1 MWTHF
6 TFAQAVRARL
16 RPFGQRARAITVG
29 DRWRNPCQSQQLQA
43 VEQKLMDLLNGP
55 LVSQLLQPNG
65 NAQCL
70 RLDALLVDLWGVL
83 PDTSGG
89 KTFNRAQLL
98 LCVALRL
105 LSAATNNVDALSVQC
120 VATAMG
126 FIWTDSF
133 RQTFSNTSKKFLLLL
148 QQPPPQ
154 QQQPPPP
161 PQQQQQQPPPPQQ
174 QPPPPQQQQ
183 PDDPLSASDYEMLAE
198 LDLDELELLL
208 WEEDAEYVATIAAI
222 GEEWAAMM
230 WM

>member
-6 TFAQAVRARL
+6 TFAQAVRARIVL
-16 RPFGQRARAITVG
+16 FGQSARAITVG
-29 DRWRNPCQSQQLQA
+29 PLWRNPCQNPRLLA
-43 VEQKLMDLLNGP
+43 VEQKLMALLDGP
-55 LVSQLLQPNG
+55 LVSGLLQLNG
-65 NAQCL
+65 NARCVQ
-70 RLDALLVDLWGVL
+70 LDNLLIDLWGVL
-83 PDTSGG
+83 PGTTGG
-89 KTFNRAQLL
+89 GDTFNRAQLL

-105 LSAATNNVDALSVQC
+105 LSATYDDVDALSVHC

-126 FIWTDSF
+126 FVWTESF

-161 PQQQQQQPPPPQQ
+161 P
-174 QPPPPQQQQ
+174 PPQQQQ
-183 PDDPLSASDYEMLAE
+183 PDDPLSASDYEMLTG

-208 WEEDAEYVATIAAI
+208 WAEDAEYVATIAAI

>member
-1 MWTHF
+1 M
-6 TFAQAVRARL
+6 
-16 RPFGQRARAITVG
+16 
-29 DRWRNPCQSQQLQA
+29 
-43 VEQKLMDLLNGP
+43 
-55 LVSQLLQPNG
+55 
-65 NAQCL
+65 
-70 RLDALLVDLWGVL
+70 LVDLWGVL

-89 KTFNRAQLL
+89 ETFCRAQLL

-105 LSAATNNVDALSVQC
+105 LSAATNDVDAYSVQC

-126 FIWTDSF
+126 FIWTDRF

-148 QQPPPQ
+148 QQQPP

-161 PQQQQQQPPPPQQ
+161 PQQ
-174 QPPPPQQQQ
+174 QQQQ
-183 PDDPLSASDYEMLAE
+183 PDDPLSASDYEMLAG

-208 WEEDAEYVATIAAI
+208 WAEDAEHVATIAAF

>member
-6 TFAQAVRARL
+6 TFAQAVCARI

-29 DRWRNPCQSQQLQA
+29 DRWRNPCQSQRLQA
-43 VEQKLMDLLNGP
+43 VEQKLMASLNGP

-65 NAQCL
+65 NARCAH
-70 RLDALLVDLWGVL
+70 LDALLVDLWGVL

-89 KTFNRAQLL
+89 ETFCRAQLL

-126 FIWTDSF
+126 FIWTDRF

-148 QQPPPQ
+148 QQQPPP
-154 QQQPPPP
+154 QQPPPP
-161 PQQQQQQPPPPQQ
+161 PQQ
-174 QPPPPQQQQ
+174 QQQQ

-222 GEEWAAMM
+222 GPEWAAMM